1 MQTPKTLRQAAVRA
15 DWRWQD
21 AHAVRS
27 VSDLADYLHL
37 SPVAVKQMA
46 AAAARQPVKITP
58 YYLGLLLPDDPADPL
73 RRMVLPDPRELL
85 VSPDESADPIA
96 DGGKH
101 SPTPG
106 LTHRHPERALIFPS
120 MQCGGHCRYC
130 FRRQRV
136 GCVAAVWS
144 DEEQA
149 NALEYIVQHRE
160 IREVILTGGDPLML
174 PDALLLTLL
183 QRLRRIPHVRL
194 LRVHTRMPAYNPFR
208 ITIALARGLAALH
221 PLWVVTHFNHP
232 RELTPVALR
241 YLARLRR
248 AAPLLNQSVL
258 LRGVNDNPDVLRE
271 LGWRLAE
278 AGIKPYYLHHP
289 DRAIG
294 TRHWRTPLTRG
305 RRLWRELWGSLPGY
319 MTPQYVLDLPG
330 GHGKTPVAAD
340 YVAAAAGDIFHIR
353 GPQGG
358 RTYRYRDGKEPRINT
373 D

>member
-1 MQTPKTLRQAAVRA
+1 MQTPEKLRQAAARA

-27 VSDLADYLHL
+27 VSDLANYLRL
-37 SPVAVKQMA
+37 TPVAVKQMA

-73 RRMVLPDPRELL
+73 RRMVLPDPRELQI
-85 VSPDESADPIA
+85 SPDELADPIA

-101 SPTPG
+101 CPTPG

-120 MQCGGHCRYC
+120 MQCGGYCRYC

-136 GCVAAVWS
+136 GCAAAVWS

-149 NALEYIVQHRE
+149 NALEYIAQHRE

-174 PDALLLTLL
+174 PDASLLTLL

-194 LRVHTRMPAYNPFR
+194 LRVHTRMPAYNPSR
-208 ITIALARGLAALH
+208 ITMALTRGLAALQ

-258 LRGVNDNPDVLRE
+258 LRGVNDNSDVLRE

-294 TRHWRTPLTRG
+294 TRHWRTSLTRG

-340 YVAAAAGDIFHIR
+340 YVADAGGNVFHIR

-358 RTYRYRDGKEPRINT
+358 RTYRYRDGEEPRMNT